1 MAEDIPDMFEV
12 CDFTDKTY
20 GIRQIRTGMV
30 AGSEGKPLSFKVRA
44 AAWLRCQ
51 AMNKQVREVKANQEK
66 LNADL
71 EARFAQEEEA

>member
-44 AAWLRCQ
+44 AAWLR
-51 AMNKQVREVKANQEK
+51 
-66 LNADL
+66 
-71 EARFAQEEEA
+71 